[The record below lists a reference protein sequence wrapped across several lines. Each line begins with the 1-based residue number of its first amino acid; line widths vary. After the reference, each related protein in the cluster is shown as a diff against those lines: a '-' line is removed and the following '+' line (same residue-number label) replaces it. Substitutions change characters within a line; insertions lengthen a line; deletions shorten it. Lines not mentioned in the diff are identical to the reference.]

1 MNYMPSFIT
10 ITIPEE
16 RRHSWRRKTYQLLKY
31 NALQASMGVKKTTYF
46 FGFAP
51 TPLEGL
57 QHSPQN
63 PQLHFFFQPWFA
75 QQPGWLPLPKI
86 NSCISPWH
94 NLVSLVQFKKRK
106 KTSWRS
112 VPLVTL
118 QALAS
123 NFLKFY
129 KWYQIAQSI
138 SHHTKNFSKDWRV
151 SERKVRSNKTSLSKQ
166 NYRDRAD

>member
-1 MNYMPSFIT
+1 MTGQHGSEKDNLFFWLRPDPSGG
-10 ITIPEE
+10 
-16 RRHSWRRKTYQLLKY
+16 LA
-31 NALQASMGVKKTTYF
+31 AL
-46 FGFAP
+46 P
-51 TPLEGL
+51 TEP
-57 QHSPQN
+57 PAA
-63 PQLHFFFQPWFA
+63 FFFQPWFA
-75 QQPGWLPLPKI
+75 QKPGQLPLPKI

-151 SERKVRSNKTSLSKQ
+151 SDRKVRSNKTSLSKQ